1 MRHEV
6 LHGILRKVARQFVVQ
21 LPRERL
27 VVRHDQRG
35 KVQPLD
41 DVRHGEGLARPRHAK
56 QHAPFL
62 ATLNL
67 LDQLLDGFRLIPGRR
82 VF

>member
-1 MRHEV
+1 M
-6 LHGILRKVARQFVVQ
+6 VQ
-21 LPRERL
+21 LPRKRL

-35 KVQPLD
+35 KVQPFD
-41 DVRHGEGLARPRHAK
+41 DVRHGEGLAGAGHAK

-62 ATLNL
+62 AALNL

>member
-1 MRHEV
+1 MQ
-6 LHGILRKVARQFVVQ
+6 LSRK
-21 LPRERL
+21 RL

-35 KVQPLD
+35 KVQPFD
-41 DVRHGEGLARPRHAK
+41 DVGHGESLARPRHAK

-62 ATLNL
+62 AALDL
-67 LDQLLDGFRLIPGRR
+67 LHQLFDGFRLVSGRC